1 MTSSPLHT
9 VPRDRLL
16 RLVEDYEFKPYR
28 HYRTHTRKEQAAI
41 LAAEIDEALAAGSFG
56 QWVTRDGEDAAVVGR
71 ALPWDSQFFGV
82 AMGRLDYVLAGP
94 AATVEHL
101 EAAVGRHASPR
112 RAPRACSTWRR
123 GSTSPTCARWACSRR
138 AGFRTMDALVTYIM
152 RPRKDPHPDVRVVG
166 TIRDATPAGHRGDR
180 RHHRGGLSRLSRPLP
195 PRSAPVVG
203 PRRRPLPRMGAGRAP
218 TAPMADTVIVAEDA
232 AGEVSGYLA
241 YRRREPVSSLGTPV
255 FGGGLGAVR
264 RDSPGAYTGLIQA
277 GSMRAHAAGAVS
289 ECQTQNYNFA
299 VIRVYEAAGFHY
311 VRAEYTLHAWL
322 G

>member
-101 EAAVGRHASPR
+101 EAAVGRTIAAA
-112 RAPRACSTWRR
+112 RAEGLQHLA
-123 GSTSPTCARWACSRR
+123 ARVDVADLRTMGVLEA

-166 TIRDATPAGHRGDR
+166 TIRDATPQDTEAIVAITEEGYRGY
-180 RHHRGGLSRLSRPLP
+180 RGRFHLDPHLS
-195 PRSAPVVG
+195 SA
-203 PRRRPLPRMGAGRAP
+203 RADALYLEWARACANR
-218 TAPMADTVIVAEDA
+218 TMADTVIVAEDA
-232 AGEVSGYLA
+232 AGEVNGYLA
-241 YRRREPVSSLGTPV
+241 YRRRQPVSNLGTPV

-264 RDSPGAYTGLIQA
+264 RDSPGAYTGLIQS